1 MIPLLVV
8 IAAAGL
14 LVIVL
19 YNRFVRLRN
28 VVDESWS
35 GIDVQLERR
44 GDLIPNLVETV
55 KGYAAHEKSTLE
67 GVVALRDRAHAA
79 TTVAERSQ
87 AESALGLG
95 LARLFAL
102 AEAYPDLKADAGY
115 RQLQTQ
121 LGELEEQI
129 QLARRLYNGAVRD
142 YNTAIQSF
150 PGNFLAG
157 MTGFGTRQFFE
168 LDDPAHRTVPKVQF
182 T

>member
-142 YNTAIQSF
+142 YNTRIGHF
-150 PGNFLAG
+150 PALLIAAPL
-157 MTGFGTRQFFE
+157 GFAPAEFFQAE
-168 LDDPAHRTVPKVQF
+168 ARGVVQP
-182 T
+182 